1 MRSQAADPDKARGG
15 IGQAICWV
23 QEESGRKIAY

>member
-1 MRSQAADPDKARGG
+1 MRSQAADPEARGG